1 MLFSLTDFLYHL
13 GLAIWIGGV
22 VALGALV
29 APALFSTLQR
39 PAAGDLFGSILRRF
53 SRLRLVALGVAIAAA
68 AVKFVVW
75 EGGGVPA
82 GFSFSDVRPSDVR
95 PIVQWGALALLS
107 VGIFYEIR
115 VLEPAIRTRVEWIHS
130 EGKDAPADDQ
140 FRKLHRRSELI
151 MKGLLL
157 AALAAVWAG

>member
-22 VALGALV
+22 IALGALV
-29 APALFSTLQR
+29 APVLFRRLER
-39 PAAGDLFGSILRRF
+39 PRAGELFGAILRSFARM
-53 SRLRLVALGVAIAAA
+53 RLIALGVVLAAA

-75 EGGGVPA
+75 ETGAVPER
-82 GFSFSDVRPSDVR
+82 FSLSGIRPV
-95 PIVQWGALALLS
+95 VQWTSLALLS
-107 VGIFYEIR
+107 VGVIYEIR
-115 VLEPAIRTRVEWIHS
+115 VLEPSMRARLDQLRNGGS
-130 EGKDAPADDQ
+130 EASLDAQ

-151 MKGLLL
+151 MKVLLL